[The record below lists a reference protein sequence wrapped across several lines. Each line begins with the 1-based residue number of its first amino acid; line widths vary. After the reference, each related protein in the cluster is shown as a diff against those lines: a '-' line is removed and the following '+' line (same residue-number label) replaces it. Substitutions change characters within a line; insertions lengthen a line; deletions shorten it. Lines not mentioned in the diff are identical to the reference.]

1 MNINCNKNKIL
12 KRLPFFFATILLVS
26 FYYCGFYSFTG
37 SSIPGHIKTIA
48 VPLFEDQ
55 TSEFQIKEQLTDFV
69 IDEITRDNSLKIV
82 NEAQADAIVYGTIVR
97 ISDQAHTYDQNEQVE
112 SYRVWISVQ
121 VEVKDVKNAT
131 NMWKETWRQWGEY
144 TLDPAEDERLKGI
157 EDALKKIAEDVLT
170 KTVSGW

>member
-1 MNINCNKNKIL
+1 MNTNFNKNEKLNRLSIL
-12 KRLPFFFATILLVS
+12 FTASLLIS
-26 FYYCGFYSFTG
+26 FCYCGFYSFTG
-37 SSIPGHIKTIA
+37 SSIPGHINTIA

-55 TSEFQIKEQLTDFV
+55 TSEFQIKEKLTDFV

-144 TLDPAEDERLKGI
+144 TLDPTSDARLMGI

>member
-1 MNINCNKNKIL
+1 MNTNCNNNQTL
-12 KRLPFFFATILLVS
+12 KRRPIFFALFLLIS
-26 FYYCGFYSFTG
+26 FCHCGLYSFTG
-37 SSIPGHIKTIA
+37 SSIPRHIKTIA

-55 TSEFQIKEQLTDFV
+55 TSEFQIKEKLTDFV

-82 NEAQADAIVYGTIVR
+82 NESQADAIVYGTIVS

-144 TLDPAEDERLKGI
+144 TIDPTSDARLMGI